1 MGKQTYRVVKA
12 KDKSDQR
19 ILIIWRDMKDLDPAV
34 ERHFLESKIKSEGP
48 FNEML
53 INGDTATPGI
63 QSLDGIFKRLV
74 EGAEK

>member
-1 MGKQTYRVVKA
+1 
-12 KDKSDQR
+12 
-19 ILIIWRDMKDLDPAV
+19 MKDLDPAV